1 MSSIYQTT
9 EVTRGQ
15 WLRAL
20 SALEPEKLTA
30 QVAALTEE
38 WHITPRSLPQ
48 SGLAM
53 LKIRESAGGE
63 SFYLGEIPLT
73 TTWLEIRDP
82 DGSTAQ
88 GAAQIM
94 ADNLD
99 LARVLAICDGIL
111 AGKLIGHEIV
121 SALVRQGWQRCQA
134 EEQKRRGMLATTRVD
149 FSLLDDVGE
158 SDGN

>member
-1 MSSIYQTT
+1 MSSVDQIT
-9 EVTRGQ
+9 EVTPGH

-30 QVAALTEE
+30 QVAALTEK
-38 WHITPRSLPQ
+38 WHITDRSLPQ

-63 SFYLGEIPLT
+63 PFYLGEIPLT

-82 DGSTAQ
+82 DGGEAQ

-99 LARVLAICDGIL
+99 LARTLAICDGIL
-111 AGKLIGHEIV
+111 AKKLVGHEIV
-121 SALVRQGWQRCQA
+121 RSLVRQGWQRCQA
-134 EEQKRRGMLATTRVD
+134 EDQKRRTMLATTRVD

-158 SDGN
+158 GDGN